1 MSPKR
6 SGITVVC
13 ASSRRPRPLIVVA
26 EDGVD
31 ALAML
36 GLMLEFHGFDVVLT
50 GDGCEALN
58 AVLVYKPDAVVTDMN
73 MPHLDGLGLCRAVR
87 ALPTPAL
94 LPVILWSSAEA
105 DDPRFLEAIE
115 LGGVEFL
122 SKSLAIAEIDA
133 ALRRILA
140 ADDTSRMQPV
150 AEAGE
155 ALSSQALAAL
165 PGAAAA

>member
-1 MSPKR
+1 
-6 SGITVVC
+6 
-13 ASSRRPRPLIVVA
+13 
-26 EDGVD
+26 
-31 ALAML
+31 
-36 GLMLEFHGFDVVLT
+36 
-50 GDGCEALN
+50 
-58 AVLVYKPDAVVTDMN
+58 

-122 SKSLAIAEIDA
+122 SKSLAITEIDA

-165 PGAAAA
+165 SNAAAA